1 MEEIDVNSIVVIEE
15 MAVIKQQLD
24 KVSELIVDKTKDI
37 DNTLK
42 MINSLS
48 FEEQEEQKQDIK
60 KYRTYLNSLKTDLEN
75 RRKEIKKKIN
85 EPYEEFNSY
94 YESTVLC
101 NLNEGID
108 KLTTTINSIEETQ
121 KKEKEDTLRDF
132 YNEYAKK
139 YMIEDIT
146 KFEDINLNITLT
158 ASEKSLKENIV
169 SFCERIA
176 NEIELIKNDEYKEEI
191 LIEYKKNG
199 FDYSKAKL
207 DVINKYKQI
216 EEMKQKLEH
225 QNEQKQVE
233 EQVIEKVNEVIAP
246 KEIVEND
253 EILESTFTVKTTK
266 DKLLKLIDFMKEN
279 EINYE

>member
-1 MEEIDVNSIVVIEE
+1 MKEIDVNSIVVIEE

-24 KVSELIVDKTKDI
+24 KVSELIADKTKDI

-85 EPYEEFNSY
+85 ETYEEFNSY

-121 KKEKEDTLRDF
+121 KQEKENTLREF
-132 YNEYAKK
+132 YDEYAKK
-139 YMIEDIT
+139 YMINDIT
-146 KFEDINLNITLT
+146 KFEDIGLNITLT

-176 NEIELIKNDEYKEEI
+176 NEIELIKNDDFKEEI
-191 LIEYKKNG
+191 LIEYKNNG

-207 DVINKYKQI
+207 DIINKYKQI
-216 EEMKQKLEH
+216 EEMKQKLE
-225 QNEQKQVE
+225 QQEEQKQVE
-233 EQVIEKVNEVIAP
+233 EQVVEKVNEVIAP

>member
-1 MEEIDVNSIVVIEE
+1 MKEIDVNSIVVIEE

-24 KVSELIVDKTKDI
+24 KVSELIADKTKDI

-121 KKEKEDTLRDF
+121 KQEKENTLREF
-132 YNEYAKK
+132 YDEYAKK
-139 YMIEDIT
+139 YMIDDIT
-146 KFEDINLNITLT
+146 KFEDIGLNITLT

-176 NEIELIKNDEYKEEI
+176 NEIELIKNDDFKEEI
-191 LIEYKKNG
+191 LIEYKNNG

-207 DVINKYKQI
+207 DIINKYKQI
-216 EEMKQKLEH
+216 EEMKQKLE
-225 QNEQKQVE
+225 QQEEQKQVE
-233 EQVIEKVNEVIAP
+233 EQVVEKVNEVIAP

>member
-1 MEEIDVNSIVVIEE
+1 MKEIDVNSIVVIEE

-37 DNTLK
+37 DETLK
-42 MINSLS
+42 KINELS

-108 KLTTTINSIEETQ
+108 KLTITINSIEETQ
-121 KKEKEDTLRDF
+121 KQEKENTLREF
-132 YNEYAKK
+132 YDEYAKK
-139 YMIEDIT
+139 YMINDIT
-146 KFEDINLNITLT
+146 KFEDIGLNITLT
-158 ASEKSLKENIV
+158 ASEKSLKENII

-176 NEIELIKNDEYKEEI
+176 NEIELIKNDDFKEEI
-191 LIEYKKNG
+191 LIEYKNNG

-207 DVINKYKQI
+207 DIINKYKQI
-216 EEMKQKLEH
+216 EEMKQKLE
-225 QNEQKQVE
+225 QQEEQKQVE
-233 EQVIEKVNEVIAP
+233 EQVVEKVNEVIAP